1 MAGRLAGT
9 WFLTAAYNHNKTRI
23 DKRLQPLSTTIPGL
37 ILLGRQE
44 GLRFTDGQPKSKIV
58 LSADGDI
65 GNFGVTAR
73 TTRYGKVI
81 ALEATAPLAPNA
93 TSLTALG
100 PDDQVLSA
108 KWITDLELRYKL
120 MKRINLAVGSN
131 NVFDVYPDRRPYGAR
146 PVGGSYPQQFQYIPY
161 SASGSPF
168 GFNGRFV
175 YGRVSVD
182 F

>member
-1 MAGRLAGT
+1 M
-9 WFLTAAYNHNKTRI
+9 
-23 DKRLQPLSTTIPGL
+23 
-37 ILLGRQE
+37 
-44 GLRFTDGQPKSKIV
+44 

-93 TSLTALG
+93 TSLTLLG
-100 PDDQVLSA
+100 PGRSVLSA

-120 MKRINLAVGSN
+120 MKRIIWRLGPTTCSMSIPIAGPLALA
-131 NVFDVYPDRRPYGAR
+131 PR
-146 PVGGSYPQQFQYIPY
+146 VGGSYPQQFQYIPY
-161 SASGSPF
+161 SGSSPF